1 MAEKQQEFKG
11 AKDRGLEGVVVCST
25 KLSAIQ
31 NSRLFIRGFD
41 LEDLARNSSYEE
53 TVFLL
58 HEGRLPSKQ
67 EWESWRA
74 DFQREMRLSEEE
86 RRLLKNL
93 PFQNAVP
100 MAWLRTAFSLLSL
113 SEAEED
119 ISPESGLNRLKKT
132 AIRLTAKAPLL
143 TAFFQRLREGRD
155 WTEPVPEKSL
165 AWNFLY
171 LLKGKEPSENH
182 AKILDICLILHAE
195 HDLNCSVF
203 SARVTASSL
212 SDVYSALVSAIGT
225 LKGPLHGG
233 ANERVMTMLQ
243 QFKTE
248 EDGLNFVARAL
259 ERKEKIMGF
268 GHRVYKERDPRAEIL
283 KTYSQSLSKEAGRES
298 LYRISA
304 AMEKAVREK
313 KGLCPNVDFYSAS
326 VYHFLGIPTDL
337 FTPVFAVSRT
347 AGWLAHILEQ
357 YSNNRIYRPK
367 GEWRGAPF
375 GQKRRPLSER

>member
-1 MAEKQQEFKG
+1 MTEKQQGFKT
-11 AKDRGLEGVVVCST
+11 AMDRGLEGVVVCST
-25 KLSAIQ
+25 KLSSIQ
-31 NSRLFIRGFD
+31 DSRLYIRGFD
-41 LEDLARNSSYEE
+41 LEDLARRSSYEE

-58 HEGRLPSKQ
+58 HEGRLPSKG
-67 EWESWRA
+67 EWEAWQKA
-74 DFQREMRLSEEE
+74 LQKEMRLSEEE
-86 RRLLKNL
+86 RRLLQGL
-93 PFQNAVP
+93 PFKKAVP

-113 SEAEED
+113 LETEEAV
-119 ISPESGLNRLKKT
+119 SPENDTSRLKKT

-155 WTEPVPEKSL
+155 WKEPVPGKSL

-171 LLKGKEPSENH
+171 LLKDKEPSENH
-182 AKILDICLILHAE
+182 AKILDLCLILHAE

-212 SDVYSALVSAIGT
+212 SDVYSALVSATGT

-243 QFKTE
+243 NFKTE

-283 KTYSQSLSKEAGRES
+283 KTCSQSLSKEAGRES
-298 LYRISA
+298 LYKISA
-304 AMEKAVREK
+304 AVEKAVREK

-367 GEWRGAPF
+367 GEWKGAPL
-375 GQKRRPLSER
+375 GQKWRPLDER